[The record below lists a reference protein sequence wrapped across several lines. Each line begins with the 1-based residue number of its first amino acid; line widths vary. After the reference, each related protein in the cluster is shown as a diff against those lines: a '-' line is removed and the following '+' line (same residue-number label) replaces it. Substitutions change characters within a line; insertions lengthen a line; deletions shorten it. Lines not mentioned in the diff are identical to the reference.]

1 MKTASSVKIELN
13 SLADEAK
20 ARKLSRFFRTGKGQ
34 YGEGDIFLGITVPDQ
49 RKIARRHA
57 DLPLHE
63 IEALLENS
71 IHEYRLTALLILI
84 EQYQNNP
91 STAAEIAEFYLNKT
105 ERINNWDL
113 VDLSCYKILGHYLE
127 NRDRSILYELAAS
140 GNLWKQRIALVS
152 TYHFIKNGDFADT
165 LKLCEMLIGHEHDLI
180 HKASGWMLR
189 ETGKKDLEVLRT
201 FLDRF
206 HKIMPRTML
215 RYSIEKLDKAEKI
228 KYMARK

>member
-152 TYHFIKNGDFADT
+152 TYHFIKNGDFVDT

-189 ETGKKDLEVLRT
+189 ETGKKDIEVLRT